1 MKIIVLGAG
10 LVGRAI
16 ALDLA
21 NEKEFRISVADKD
34 ETRLEEL
41 TARGLTTTRTD
52 LSLPENL
59 KQVISDQDLV
69 LNALP
74 GWLGFRTLRTSLEA
88 GKNVVDIAF
97 FPEDPWALDPLA
109 RENGL
114 VAIVD
119 AGVAPGLSHL
129 LAAHGLS
136 QLDRG
141 KSLHIYVGGLPL
153 IREWPFEYKAVFS
166 PLDVIEEY
174 LRPARLKE
182 NGQLVTRPALSD
194 PEFLEFEQLG
204 TLEAF
209 NTDGLR
215 TLLRTLDL
223 PEMKEKTLRYPGH
236 REKMLMLKEA
246 GFFDSS
252 PVEIG
257 GQLIRP
263 VDFTA
268 RILFSRLQLKPGD
281 EDLTVLRVVVLG
293 EKDSRPVRLTFELL
307 DRFDPILGIHSM
319 ARTTGYTA
327 TMLARALAK
336 NLIKKKGIIAPEMLG
351 FEPEIFAFIRNGLE
365 ARGIIIKERIEENLA
380 DDQS

>member
-10 LVGRAI
+10 LVGRAM

-21 NEKEFRISVADKD
+21 TEKDFRVTAADQDK
-34 ETRLEEL
+34 TRLEEL
-41 TARGLTTTRTD
+41 AAGGLATIKTD
-52 LSLPENL
+52 LSRPENL
-59 KQVISDQDLV
+59 AEVIRDQELV

-74 GWLGFRTLRTSLEA
+74 GWLGFKTLRTSLES

-97 FPEDPWALDPLA
+97 FPEDPFELDGLA
-109 RENGL
+109 REKGL
-114 VAIVD
+114 AAIVD

-129 LAAHGLS
+129 LAAYGLS

-141 KSLHIYVGGLPL
+141 QSLHIYVGGLPL
-153 IREWPFEYKAVFS
+153 VRQWPFEYKAVFS

-174 LRPARLKE
+174 LRPARMKE

-194 PEFLEFEQLG
+194 PEFLEFEELG

-236 REKMLMLKEA
+236 REKMLMLREA

-252 PVEIG
+252 PVDIG
-257 GQLIRP
+257 GLPIKP
-263 VDFTA
+263 LEFTA
-268 RILFSRLQLKPGD
+268 GILFSRLQLKPGD
-281 EDLTVLRVVVLG
+281 EDLTVLRVMVAG
-293 EKDSRPVRLTFELL
+293 ERDGRPTRFSFELL
-307 DRFDPILGIHSM
+307 DRFDRVQGIHSM

-327 TMLARALAK
+327 TMLARALAR
-336 NLIKKKGIIAPEMLG
+336 NLVKQKGIIAPERLG
-351 FEPEIFAFIRNGLE
+351 FEPEIFSFVRKGLE
-365 ARGIIIKERIEENLA
+365 ARGITIKEKVET
-380 DDQS
+380 S